1 MDPFPKWQTTP
12 KTHLKEKYPL
22 ECRLLLDGILI
33 GFRLLTAF
41 RQVFHGSLP
50 VPISFLGER
59 GIVRVKYLKEKNRE
73 KMTQPK
79 LKPRPPS

>member
-1 MDPFPKWQTTP
+1 MAVYRFPF
-12 KTHLKEKYPL
+12 
-22 ECRLLLDGILI
+22 
-33 GFRLLTAF
+33 
-41 RQVFHGSLP
+41 
-50 VPISFLGER
+50 SFLGER